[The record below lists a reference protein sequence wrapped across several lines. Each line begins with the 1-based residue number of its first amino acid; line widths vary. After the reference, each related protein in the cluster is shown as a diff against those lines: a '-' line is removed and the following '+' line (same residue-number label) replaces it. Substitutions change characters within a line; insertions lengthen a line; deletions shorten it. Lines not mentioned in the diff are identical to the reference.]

1 MRLIV
6 LILFVISI
14 LYLVGVVFYAIADC
28 NSVWDVDK
36 NYNAKKVPNK
46 NLNTTLKIVYG
57 LIVFFVIF
65 AAIKFPHL
73 FM

>member
-14 LYLVGVVFYAIADC
+14 LFLIGVLFYAVADC
-28 NSVWDVDK
+28 NSDWDVDR

-46 NLNTTLKIVYG
+46 NLNTTLKIAYG

-65 AAIKFPHL
+65 AAICSD
-73 FM
+73 